1 MFKFNIIVICKSK
14 TSAEVDSA
22 NGSTLCSSL
31 IPPKMKSTDNKEAIV
46 HYLGGTQKSK
56 NAI

>member
-1 MFKFNIIVICKSK
+1 MQIKDKCWL
-14 TSAEVDSA
+14 VDSG

-56 NAI
+56 NAIWN